1 MDGVS
6 TPYTGRSDGGKA
18 VGCKDDGRP
27 SYLPVVETDPAAVD
41 GARRAVLARLA
52 SAPLP
57 VLRGQVSFSKVP
69 AVKSRAPKRAFAH
82 AGKPVHG
89 AVVRFGAFSTVTDA
103 KGRWTL
109 AGVSPAAGTL
119 VVSRDPVGAVDRTTL
134 PIDAPTLAQPGT
146 IQVVT
151 PPMPLWPAEPVIRAG
166 GLTRFAARIAPA
178 RARTRGQSVTM
189 TLARRYHENGNEV
202 RYPGGVSPSVDA
214 YYPTGRRAAKGT
226 PALRNWSAHRFLEFT
241 ATVLK
246 RPPADQA
253 FHLLVTPG
261 GSFRNATKVAVGNRT
276 QLVRLPLKGLRGLNR
291 LNYLRFGIQS
301 GVPKPWRG
309 GHDLKVTLRVSNL
322 QLVR

>member
-1 MDGVS
+1 
-6 TPYTGRSDGGKA
+6 

-57 VLRGQVSFSKVP
+57 VLQGQVTFSKVP
-69 AVKSRAPKRAFAH
+69 AVRSRAAKRAFAH

-119 VVSRDPVGAVDRTTL
+119 VLSRDPVGAVDRQS
-134 PIDAPTLAQPGT
+134 IAVDAPTLAQAGT
-146 IQVVT
+146 IRVVT
-151 PPMPLWPAEPVIRAG
+151 PPMPLWPSEPVIAPG
-166 GLTRFAARIAPA
+166 GLTRFTARIAPA
-178 RARTRGQSVTM
+178 KARTRGGTVTM
-189 TLARRYHENGNEV
+189 TLGRRYHRNGDEV
-202 RYPGGVSPSVDA
+202 VYPGGVSPSVDA
-214 YYPTGRRAAKGT
+214 YYPTGKAARPAT
-226 PALRNWSAHRFLEFT
+226 RALRDWSRYRFLEFT
-241 ATVLK
+241 ATVVK

-253 FHLLVTPG
+253 FHLIVTPG

-276 QLVRLPLKGLRGLNR
+276 QLVRLPLRGLRGLNR
-291 LNYLRFGIQS
+291 VNYLRFGIQS

-309 GHDLKVTLRVSNL
+309 GHDLKVTLRVSSL